1 MKDLLD
7 AINTRVKEQY
17 WGFFL
22 ISFVAFNWRALFLLC
37 FTNGTAQARLD
48 IFDVN
53 TSFANLFVYP
63 ILVALAITLLTPWL
77 KVLFGSVSR
86 LAYEKLNSQEL
97 VREHRYITEKN
108 KLEKERA
115 IELANK
121 EEELIDQAKRDV
133 DINQIADE
141 ETRNKLK
148 MEIEKLRQERNQLV
162 HTKESVENKG
172 LAELSDYELDLLYRL
187 NESKDNCIQK
197 KRLNGQYFLVLN
209 NKQVNEND
217 NAPAYYRDMDAI
229 TSLTR
234 KGLLKDLNNEGKLF
248 EMSSDG
254 KKVLSKILN

>member
-7 AINTRVKEQY
+7 AINTRVKEPY

-37 FTNGTAQARLD
+37 FTNGTAEARLD
-48 IFDVN
+48 IFDLN
-53 TSFANLFVYP
+53 TSFTNLFLYP

-133 DINQIADE
+133 DIDQIADE

-148 MEIEKLRQERNQLV
+148 MEIDKLRQERNQLV
-162 HTKESVENKG
+162 HTKESVENKS
-172 LAELSDYELDLLYRL
+172 LADLTENEFNLVNELSK
-187 NESKDNCIQK
+187 SKDHYVQK
-197 KRLNGQYFLVLN
+197 KRINGQHVLLLNGEQF
-209 NKQVNEND
+209 NEND
-217 NAPAYYRDMDAI
+217 NSPSYYRVMDAI
-229 TSLTR
+229 TSLIR

-248 EMSSDG
+248 ELSSDG